1 MLLLLNYI
9 IKVLICQYFL
19 SLLYAKIPAISHWN
33 FCFRVPILG
42 HPHNYVRQAC
52 RLTNRWK
59 SVVEV
64 YIANH
69 IEKHKLSIVR
79 WK

>member
-42 HPHNYVRQAC
+42 HPLIPAVSILSAVLVSYHNGY
-52 RLTNRWK
+52 LN
-59 SVVEV
+59 
-64 YIANH
+64 
-69 IEKHKLSIVR
+69 
-79 WK
+79 